1 MVPIHTDPIPLHW
14 TVFLQAGRTVLILH
28 ALCTPLLPDVAEQGL
43 RTVLVLLAGSPGVP
57 GSLLLLCSLVR
68 LGHQGAGDEREKG
81 EEKE

>member
-14 TVFLQAGRTVLILH
+14 TVPLQTGWTVLILH
-28 ALCTPLLPDVAEQGL
+28 ALCAPVLPDVAEQGL
-43 RTVLVLLAGSPGVP
+43 RTVLVLLTGSPGVP